1 MRGPPITA
9 AQVTEIR
16 RLLSEGHSR
25 RAVAALAGVSRA
37 SVDKYRSAEAVERRQ
52 AVSVRMEQ
60 KRKQARKER
69 ARAKAPPEHMAIKT
83 AVPLL
88 QELFDIAWR
97 QGARQRD
104 IAAAA
109 RVSPGAVQNWK
120 KGKTDPTLRNLE
132 AVADVLGYV
141 LVLKPRE

>member
-9 AQVTEIR
+9 DQVAEIR
-16 RLLSEGHSR
+16 RLLAEGHSR
-25 RAVAALAGVSRA
+25 RAVAALVGVSRA
-37 SVDKYRSAEAVERRQ
+37 SVDKYRSTDAVERRR
-52 AVSVRMEQ
+52 AVSIRTEQ
-60 KRKQARKER
+60 KRKQARKEQSR
-69 ARAKAPPEHMAIKT
+69 SKAPPEHLAIKT

-88 QELFDIAWR
+88 QELFDIAWKQGTR
-97 QGARQRD
+97 QQD

-120 KGKTDPTLRNLE
+120 KGKADPTLRNLE
-132 AVADVLGYV
+132 AVADVLGYE